1 MAKNKRVSIK
11 ATQTALVKKEAEAVA
26 EAAPAKTTDSFQNFE
41 QNLGLGANNAMS
53 SSSYG
58 FNPITRN
65 RTLLEWIYRGSWL
78 GGVAVDVKADDM
90 TRGGVD
96 IIGEMEPDNVQ
107 AIEEES
113 VNLNIFGKIN
123 EASKWGSLYG
133 GAVAV
138 ILIDGQD
145 VSTALREDTVKKDQF
160 KGLLV
165 MDRWMVQPSLENLV
179 TDLGP
184 HLGEPKYYRVT
195 AMAPALVNQNIHY
208 SRIIRFEGVKLP
220 YWQRVM
226 ENLWGLSVLER
237 MYDRMIAFDS
247 ATTGAAQ
254 LVYKSYLRNYKI
266 KGLRQ
271 VVATG
276 GDALAGLTQ
285 YVEMMRRF
293 QGIEGMT
300 SIDGDDEFASE
311 SHGAFGGLSDI
322 LMRFM
327 EQCAGAIQIP
337 LVRLFGQSPSGFST
351 GDTDLRNYY
360 DEVKQLQE
368 RDLKVGVTKIY
379 KIMALSLGLEIPKGF
394 GINFRSLWQLSDPEK
409 SDIASKNVDTVSR
422 ANEAGIIGNK
432 TSLQELKQQSK
443 ITGIFTNIT
452 EEDIEAAEN
461 EPPPL
466 PEDVEIAEIREQ
478 GQVGAAEVKTGE
490 QPPKL
495 PDTKQ
500 LPNPATKDSSMPK
513 AAGIILMNQDGKI
526 LILKRAFDAPFGG
539 TWGLPGGMIE
549 AGETPEIA
557 ARRELFEETGLAI
570 DAPVMMIDNEGEFT
584 TFSALLLGNNIVK
597 INKESQAHAW
607 IDISKAI
614 PSTFELHP
622 NLLRVL
628 NKLGY

>member
-300 SIDGDDEFASE
+300 LIDGDDEFASE

>member
-337 LVRLFGQSPSGFST
+337 LVRFFGQSPSGFST